1 MENHKNSPENNPNNI
16 INETEEI
23 AYETRFLL
31 NVLLD
36 LLVKKKLITEEE
48 FSKEYNEILA
58 KINKSGTPS
67 NN

>member
-58 KINKSGTPS
+58 KINKTSAPS

>member
-1 MENHKNSPENNPNNI
+1 MENNKNLPPSE
-16 INETEEI
+16 INEAEEI

-58 KINKSGTPS
+58 KINKTSTPS

>member
-1 MENHKNSPENNPNNI
+1 MENNKNLQQND
-16 INETEEI
+16 INETEEV

-58 KINKSGTPS
+58 KINKANTPS